1 MSMYDRWR
9 PALLS
14 IAVLLTVVAVAV
26 VRGDSTDESV
36 NGVVETTALVET
48 TVAPVVLVPIDR
60 TLKEGMKGDDVR
72 RVQEQLAALK
82 FDPGPVDGIFGQA
95 TKQAVWA
102 FEKLVMQT
110 PRKRATGEVTPST
123 WVIMQ
128 SSVQITPRRQADSPS
143 HVQGSRSDVGDPY
156 LERVQ

>member
-1 MSMYDRWR
+1 
-9 PALLS
+9 
-14 IAVLLTVVAVAV
+14 

-128 SSVQITPRRQADSPS
+128 STAAGRLAVTCRDLPARTGDDR
-143 HVQGSRSDVGDPY
+143 VQGSRSDVGDPY